1 VFECWAAAF
10 ELALRH
16 GVSRFVGMID
26 MQLYPGILNSP
37 IDTRLVGIPR
47 PYAYGVVAGSEIA
60 CLAALL
66 ESVLEASAASRR
78 RLRHRHPST

>member
-16 GVSRFVGMID
+16 GVTRFVGMID

-60 CLAALL
+60 
-66 ESVLEASAASRR
+66 VSRPAGPGAGGDLPR
-78 RLRHRHPST
+78 GPVGYDDR